1 MILHIENM
9 AINIETWYIPYKHG
23 EDFIFK
29 RRGSMTLTKKEII
42 EDIYAKTGL
51 DKKTASEGV
60 ETFFAV
66 IKSNLSNGEDVG
78 FSGFGKFHVREKRAR
93 RARNPKTGEEMT
105 ISPRRAI
112 TFSLSNSL
120 RAKLDDSDEK

>member
-1 MILHIENM
+1 
-9 AINIETWYIPYKHG
+9 
-23 EDFIFK
+23 
-29 RRGSMTLTKKEII
+29 MTLTKKEII

-66 IKSNLSNGEDVG
+66 IKSNLSKCEDVN

-93 RARNPKTGEEMT
+93 RGRNPKTGEEIT
-105 ISPRRAI
+105 VSPRRAI
-112 TFSLSNSL
+112 TFSLSTAL
-120 RAKLDDSDEK
+120 RAELDDRDEK